1 MCGLTCEGS
10 VRTTIADFLDDA
22 RERGGASS
30 VGCSR
35 LRYSKSTAAAK
46 KAVSNSPA
54 FVLQNRH
61 EPHGHVGTGVTA
73 PPRN

>member
-10 VRTTIADFLDDA
+10 VRTTIADSLDDA

-35 LRYSKSTAAAK
+35 LRYSKSTAAA
-46 KAVSNSPA
+46 A
-54 FVLQNRH
+54 RIR
-61 EPHGHVGTGVTA
+61 
-73 PPRN
+73 PRSCSKTDTSLTDMSERG